1 MKTCSRTSSIPFLLA
16 ALVAAASAEESFTP
30 LFSGTGLSGWVNVN
44 GAPETWKMGDDGVLR
59 CTGKPVAALRTV
71 RQYENFIL
79 ELEWRHL
86 KAGGN
91 AGIFVWASPL
101 PATGQ
106 PFLRAIEVQVLDNGY
121 DVQGRNEWY
130 TTHGDIFPIHG
141 SVMKPDGRAN
151 GMRAFPS
158 AEHSR
163 SSPEWNHY
171 RLEARD
177 GALTLTVNGQKVTS
191 GTGCSWRKGYL
202 GLESE
207 GSPTE
212 WRNVRLCELPSTGA
226 GADQSAPVME
236 PGMVP
241 LYTGTDFR
249 GWVAAKGAL
258 DSWRGEDWQ
267 FTGSDSAA
275 ELTMEAD
282 SSGGTIILDVKAPE
296 TLPAEARPVVS
307 QRGVSLIQ
315 SSDLLPGKW
324 TRFRL
329 DGNGVVRGAFTW
341 NQGEVAEKSLGGR
354 LEAPVGI
361 TLHGGFSYGNLFLRA
376 TDLIAPE
383 EKPAVPGRKPM

>member
-1 MKTCSRTSSIPFLLA
+1 
-16 ALVAAASAEESFTP
+16 
-30 LFSGTGLSGWVNVN
+30 
-44 GAPETWKMGDDGVLR
+44 
-59 CTGKPVAALRTV
+59 
-71 RQYENFIL
+71 
-79 ELEWRHL
+79 
-86 KAGGN
+86 
-91 AGIFVWASPL
+91 
-101 PATGQ
+101 
-106 PFLRAIEVQVLDNGY
+106 
-121 DVQGRNEWY
+121 
-130 TTHGDIFPIHG
+130 
-141 SVMKPDGRAN
+141 
-151 GMRAFPS
+151 
-158 AEHSR
+158 
-163 SSPEWNHY
+163 
-171 RLEARD
+171 
-177 GALTLTVNGQKVTS
+177 
-191 GTGCSWRKGYL
+191 
-202 GLESE
+202 
-207 GSPTE
+207 
-212 WRNVRLCELPSTGA
+212 
-226 GADQSAPVME
+226 
-236 PGMVP
+236 MVP

-249 GWVAAKGAL
+249 GWVAAKGSL

>member
-1 MKTCSRTSSIPFLLA
+1 MQIHSVSLLLT
-16 ALVAAASAEESFTP
+16 ALVATATAEESFTP

-71 RQYENFIL
+71 KQYENFIL

-141 SVMKPDGRAN
+141 SVMKPAGRAN

-163 SSPEWNHY
+163 SSPEWNQY

-177 GALTLTVNGQKVTS
+177 GALTLTVNGQKVTAGS
-191 GTGCSWRKGYL
+191 GCNWRKGYL

-212 WRNVRLCELPSTGA
+212 WRHVRLCELPSTGA
-226 GADQSAPVME
+226 TAEESAPVME

-249 GWVAAKGAL
+249 GWVASRGSL
-258 DSWRGEDWQ
+258 DSWRSEDWQ
-267 FTGSDSAA
+267 FTGSDPAA
-275 ELTMEAD
+275 ELSMAAD
-282 SSGGTIILDVKAPE
+282 SRGGAIVLDVKAPE
-296 TLPAEARPVVS
+296 TLPAEPRPVVS
-307 QRGVSLIQ
+307 QGGRPLIQ

-329 DGNGVVRGAFTW
+329 DGAGVVRGALTW
-341 NQGEVAEKSLGGR
+341 NQGNAAEKSLGSR
-354 LEAPVGI
+354 LEGPAGI

-376 TDLIAPE
+376 ADLTAPDGN
-383 EKPAVPGRKPM
+383 PAAPGRKPM